1 VVTAG
6 LFFPADSF
14 FRRPEEAMT
23 TPTRPDY
30 RRPLFDFHGV
40 SRTPV
45 IIAGIDLVRWGDVHF
60 LRARSKDGAESL
72 VMISEGRH
80 FLTAMLQER
89 VLPFFAGRDAR
100 DLGTMIDEIYVYKWN
115 YKYAGSA
122 FWTTVAWA
130 EAVVLDLL
138 GKAAGKSIGDLLGGR
153 KRDRVPVY
161 VSSLIRETTP
171 EQEVE
176 WVGRRIEETQA
187 KAVKL
192 KIGGRLSRNADALPG
207 RTERLIALARK
218 TWGDAMR
225 IYVDANGSYDAAY
238 ALDVAT
244 MLKAHGVVFFEEP
257 CPFEDLDETKA
268 VADALD
274 MPVAGGEQDASL
286 PRFESMARNRVVDI
300 LQPDMLYNGGFIRNH
315 RTQVIAQ
322 HYGLPLTPHSP
333 YLGPRQALTTHF
345 CATLPEL
352 PIEMEYAAALPE
364 RPMDW
369 YGPQIEVKDGR
380 VAVPTG
386 PGLGIEF
393 APEVVNGLH
402 AVD

>member
-1 VVTAG
+1 MMKQ
-6 LFFPADSF
+6 S
-14 FRRPEEAMT
+14 
-23 TPTRPDY
+23 RPDY
-30 RRPLFDFHGV
+30 DRPLFDLHRV
-40 SRTPV
+40 CSAPV
-45 IIAGIDLVRWGDVHF
+45 VIERIDLVRWQDIHF
-60 LRARSKDGAESL
+60 LRACSKDGAEGL

-80 FLTAMLQER
+80 FLTAMLQEK

-100 DLGTMIDEIYVYKWN
+100 DLETMIDEIYVYKWN
-115 YKYAGSA
+115 YKYAGST
-122 FWTTVAWA
+122 FWSTVAWA
-130 EAVVLDLL
+130 EAAVLDLL

-161 VSSLIRETTP
+161 VSSLVRETTP
-171 EQEVE
+171 EAEVE
-176 WVGRRIEETQA
+176 WVGRRIEQTRA

-192 KIGGRLSRNADALPG
+192 KIGGRLSKNADASPG
-207 RTERLIALARK
+207 RSERLIALARK
-218 TWGDAMR
+218 TWGDDMK

-238 ALDVAT
+238 AVDIAK

-286 PRFESMARNRVVDI
+286 PRFEYMARNRVVDI

-315 RTQVIAQ
+315 RTNVIAQ

-369 YGPQIEVKDGR
+369 YSPGIEVENGL
-380 VAVPTG
+380 VTVPTG

-393 APEVVNGLH
+393 APEVVKGLQK
-402 AVD
+402 VD

>member
-1 VVTAG
+1 M
-6 LFFPADSF
+6 S
-14 FRRPEEAMT
+14 
-23 TPTRPDY
+23 TPTRANYD
-30 RRPLFDFHGV
+30 RPLFDLHSV
-40 SRTPV
+40 SSAPV
-45 IIAGIDLVRWGDVHF
+45 IIEGIDLVRWRDIHF
-60 LRARSKDGAESL
+60 LRARSKDGAEGL
-72 VMISEGRH
+72 VMINEGRH
-80 FLTAMLQER
+80 FLTAMLKER
-89 VLPFFAGRDAR
+89 ILPFFPGRDAR
-100 DLGTMIDEIYVYKWN
+100 DLETMIDEIYVYKWN
-115 YKYAGSA
+115 YKYAGST

-130 EAVVLDLL
+130 EAAVLDLL
-138 GKAAGKSIGDLLGGR
+138 GKATGKSIGDLLGGR
-153 KRDRVPVY
+153 KRDQVPVY
-161 VSSLIRETTP
+161 VSSLVRETTP
-171 EQEVE
+171 EAEVE
-176 WVGRRIEETQA
+176 WVGRRIEQTKA

-192 KIGGRLSRNADALPG
+192 KIGGRLSKNADASPG

-218 TWGDAMR
+218 TWGGEMK
-225 IYVDANGSYDAAY
+225 IYVDANGSYDVPH
-238 ALDVAT
+238 ALDVAK
-244 MLKAHGVVFFEEP
+244 MLKAHDVVFFEEP

-286 PRFESMARNRVVDI
+286 PRFEYMARHRVVDI

-315 RTQVIAQ
+315 RADVIAR

-333 YLGPRQALTTHF
+333 YLGPRQALSTHF

-369 YGPQIEVKDGR
+369 YGPQIEAKDGR

-393 APEVVNGLH
+393 APEVVNGLQI
-402 AVD
+402 VE

>member
-1 VVTAG
+1 
-6 LFFPADSF
+6 
-14 FRRPEEAMT
+14 MT
-23 TPTRPDY
+23 TQARPDY
-30 RRPLFDFHGV
+30 DRPLFDLHRVCGA
-40 SRTPV
+40 PV
-45 IIAGIDLVRWGDVHF
+45 IIEKIELVRWKDIHF
-60 LRARSKDGAESL
+60 LRARSKDGAEGL
-72 VMISEGRH
+72 AMISEGRH
-80 FLTAMLQER
+80 FLTAMLQEK

-100 DLGTMIDEIYVYKWN
+100 DLETMIDEIYVYKWN
-115 YKYAGSA
+115 YKYAGST
-122 FWTTVAWA
+122 FWSTVAWA
-130 EAVVLDLL
+130 EAAVLDLL

-161 VSSLIRETTP
+161 VSSLVRETTP
-171 EQEVE
+171 QAEVE
-176 WVGRRIEETQA
+176 WVGRRIHETRA

-192 KIGGRLSRNADALPG
+192 KIGGRLSKNADASPG
-207 RTERLIALARK
+207 RTEGLIALARR
-218 TWGDAMR
+218 TWGDDMK
-225 IYVDANGSYDAAY
+225 IYIDANGSYDAAY
-238 ALDVAT
+238 AIEIAK
-244 MLKAHGVVFFEEP
+244 MLKSYGVVFFEEP

-286 PRFESMARNRVVDI
+286 PRFDYMARHRVVDI

-315 RTQVIAQ
+315 RTNVIAR

-352 PIEMEYAAALPE
+352 AIEMEYAAALPE

-369 YGPQIEVKDGR
+369 YGPQIEVKDGF
-380 VAVPTG
+380 VTVPTG

-393 APEVVNGLH
+393 APEVVKGLQS
-402 AVD
+402 VD

>member
-1 VVTAG
+1 
-6 LFFPADSF
+6 
-14 FRRPEEAMT
+14 MT
-23 TPTRPDY
+23 TQTRPNYD
-30 RRPLFDFHGV
+30 RPLFDLHRACG
-40 SRTPV
+40 TAV
-45 IIAGIDLVRWGDVHF
+45 IIDRIELVRWQDVHF
-60 LRARSKDGAESL
+60 LRARSKDGAEGL

-100 DLGTMIDEIYVYKWN
+100 DLETMIDEIYVYKWN
-115 YKYAGSA
+115 YKYAGST

-130 EAVVLDLL
+130 EAAVLDLL

-153 KRDRVPVY
+153 KRDQVPVY
-161 VSSLIRETTP
+161 VSSLVRETTP
-171 EQEVE
+171 EEEVE
-176 WVGRRIEETQA
+176 WVGRRIEQTRA

-192 KIGGRLSRNADALPG
+192 KIGGRLSRNADASPG
-207 RTERLIALARK
+207 RTERLIALARR
-218 TWGDAMR
+218 TWGDEMKL
-225 IYVDANGSYDAAY
+225 YVDANGSYDAAH
-238 ALDVAT
+238 ALDVAK
-244 MLKAHGVVFFEEP
+244 MLKAHGVAFFEEP

-274 MPVAGGEQDASL
+274 LPVAGGEQDASL

-315 RTQVIAQ
+315 RTDVIAR

-345 CATLPEL
+345 CATLAQL

-364 RPMDW
+364 RAMDW
-369 YGPQIEVKDGR
+369 YGPSIEVRDGR

-393 APEVVNGLH
+393 APEVVQGLQR
-402 AVD
+402 VD

>member
-1 VVTAG
+1 
-6 LFFPADSF
+6 
-14 FRRPEEAMT
+14 MT
-23 TPTRPDY
+23 MPTRPDY
-30 RRPLFDFHGV
+30 DRPLFDLHKAAG
-40 SRTPV
+40 TPV
-45 IIAGIDLVRWGDVHF
+45 IIASLDLVRWRDIHF
-60 LRARSKDGAESL
+60 LRARSSEGAEGL
-72 VMISEGRH
+72 VMIGAGRH
-80 FLTAMLQER
+80 FLTAMLQEK

-100 DLGTMIDEIYVYKWN
+100 DLESMIDEIYVYKWN

-130 EAVVLDLL
+130 EAAVFDLL
-138 GKAAGKSIGDLLGGR
+138 GKSAGKSIGDLLGGR

-176 WVGRRIEETQA
+176 WVGRRIEQTNA

-192 KIGGRLSRNADALPG
+192 KIGGRLSRNADAAPG

-218 TWGDAMR
+218 TWGSEMA
-225 IYVDANGSYDAAY
+225 IYVDANGSYDAPHAIE
-238 ALDVAT
+238 VAK
-244 MLKAHGVVFFEEP
+244 MLKAHNVVFFEEP
-257 CPFEDLDETKA
+257 CPFEDLDATKA

-286 PRFESMARNRVVDI
+286 PRFEFMARNRVVDI
-300 LQPDMLYNGGFIRNH
+300 LQPDLLYNGGFIRNH
-315 RTQVIAQ
+315 RTNVIAR

-364 RPMDW
+364 RAMDW
-369 YGPQIEVKDGR
+369 YEPQIEVKDGW

-393 APEVVNGLH
+393 AAEVVKGLQ

>member
-1 VVTAG
+1 
-6 LFFPADSF
+6 
-14 FRRPEEAMT
+14 MT
-23 TPTRPDY
+23 TQTRPDY
-30 RRPLFDFHGV
+30 DRPLFDLHRASG
-40 SRTPV
+40 TPV
-45 IIAGIDLVRWGDVHF
+45 IIAGLDLVHWKDIHF
-60 LRARSKDGAESL
+60 LRARSKDGAEGL

-80 FLTAMLQER
+80 FLTAMLQEKI
-89 VLPFFAGRDAR
+89 LPYFIGHDAR
-100 DLGTMIDEIYVYKWN
+100 DLEAMIDGIYVYKWN

-130 EAVVLDLL
+130 EAAVFDLL
-138 GKAAGKSIGDLLGGR
+138 GKASGKSIGDLLGGR
-153 KRDRVPVY
+153 RRDQVPVY
-161 VSSLIRETTP
+161 VSSLVRETTP

-176 WVGRRIEETQA
+176 WVGRRIEQTRA

-192 KIGGRLSRNADALPG
+192 KIGGRLSRNADASPG
-207 RTERLIALARK
+207 RTERLIALARR
-218 TWGDAMR
+218 TWGSEMK
-225 IYVDANGSYDAAY
+225 IYIDANGSYDAPY
-238 ALDVAT
+238 AIEVAK
-244 MLKAHGVVFFEEP
+244 MLKEHDVVFFEEP
-257 CPFEDLDETKA
+257 CPFEDLDATKA

-286 PRFESMARNRVVDI
+286 PRFEYMARNRVVDI

-315 RTQVIAQ
+315 RTDVIAR

-345 CATLPEL
+345 CASLPEL
-352 PIEMEYAAALPE
+352 PIEMEYAAALPQ

-369 YGPQIEVKDGR
+369 YGPQIEVKDGM

-393 APEVVNGLH
+393 APEVLKGLE
-402 AVD
+402 VVE